1 MIIIMQYYI
10 FESIKYLFNCLCITI
25 WSLYWVDEQLQY
37 IVLLHPL
44 FKYLLYAI
52 NTMLIIIIIVEYI
65 CIMFILLVFVHDVAN
80 YVYCLSSYVWAQIVT
95 AIYNDIFH
103 NTKSISIVILY
114 ILILHTSTISDNL
127 HLIFNLISSKI
138 GNKPQNL
145 IMIVLFIVKNV
156 EWLHYFI

>member
-1 MIIIMQYYI
+1 M
-10 FESIKYLFNCLCITI
+10 
-25 WSLYWVDEQLQY
+25 DEQLQY

-44 FKYLLYAI
+44 FKYLLYAD
-52 NTMLIIIIIVEYI
+52 NTMLIIIIIIVEYI

-80 YVYCLSSYVWAQIVT
+80 YVYCLSSYVWAQVVA

-114 ILILHTSTISDNL
+114 ILILHIHTTTISDNL
-127 HLIFNLISSKI
+127 HLIFNLVSSKI

-156 EWLHYFI
+156 E

>member
-1 MIIIMQYYI
+1 MLII
-10 FESIKYLFNCLCITI
+10 
-25 WSLYWVDEQLQY
+25 
-37 IVLLHPL
+37 
-44 FKYLLYAI
+44 
-52 NTMLIIIIIVEYI
+52 IIIIIVEYI

-80 YVYCLSSYVWAQIVT
+80 YVYCLSSYVWAQIVA

-114 ILILHTSTISDNL
+114 ILILHTTTISDNL

-156 EWLHYFI
+156 E

>member
-1 MIIIMQYYI
+1 MQYYI

-44 FKYLLYAI
+44 FKYLLYAA
-52 NTMLIIIIIVEYI
+52 NTVLILIIIIVEYI

-80 YVYCLSSYVWAQIVT
+80 YVYCLSSYVWAQIVA

-114 ILILHTSTISDNL
+114 ILILHTTTISDNL